1 MMALLP
7 RDALEGICLGIS
19 VSESK
24 DLSRLGLLESHFRLA
39 LGEIARCVL
48 IAGGRLAY
56 GGHLQS
62 SGYSVFLIGEL
73 ERYRRRDRPFLA
85 CLSFIEHRRMSL
97 RELKEQALRL
107 GLYGNIVCLDAEGNV
122 IAPDQGRGEEP
133 QSPPTEARAPA
144 LTALRR
150 FMIGET
156 HGRVFMGGKQSGFTG
171 AMPGLLEEAI
181 MAVEERQ
188 PIYLAGGFG
197 GITHD
202 IARALEIDQGDWF
215 PTLPKAPA
223 MDSRVVDGLARLRFV
238 AKDTEY
244 ASVNNG
250 LSAEENRRLAA
261 THRPSEI
268 ATLLSV
274 GLGRRFAGEGEGNKS
289 LPNSPRIS

>member
-1 MMALLP
+1 MTALLP
-7 RDALEGICLGIS
+7 RDALEGTCLGIS

-24 DLSRLGLLESHFRLA
+24 DLLRLGLLESHFRLS

-48 IAGGRLAY
+48 IAGGQLAY
-56 GGHLQS
+56 GGHLQP
-62 SGYSVFLIGEL
+62 SGYSAFLVGEL

-85 CLSFIEHRRMSL
+85 CLSLIEHRRLSL
-97 RELKEQALRL
+97 RQLKEQASRL
-107 GLYGNIVCLDAEGNV
+107 GLYGKIVCLDADGNV

-133 QSPPTEARAPA
+133 QSPPPEVRAQA

-150 FMIGET
+150 FMVGET
-156 HGRVFMGGKQSGFTG
+156 DGRVFMGGKQSGFTG

-197 GITHD
+197 GITYD
-202 IARALEIDQGDWF
+202 IARALEVDRGDWF
-215 PTLPKAPA
+215 PTLPNAPA
-223 MDSRVVDGLARLRFV
+223 MDPRVAAGLARLRLV

-244 ASVNNG
+244 ASLSNG

-268 ATLLSV
+268 AALLSV
-274 GLGRRFAGEGEGNKS
+274 GLGRRFGGAEEKN
-289 LPNSPRIS
+289 